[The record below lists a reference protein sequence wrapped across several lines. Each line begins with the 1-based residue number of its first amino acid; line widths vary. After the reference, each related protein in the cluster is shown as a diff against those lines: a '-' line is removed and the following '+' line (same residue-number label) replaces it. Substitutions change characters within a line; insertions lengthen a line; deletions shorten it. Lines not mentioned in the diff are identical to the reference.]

1 MLRKTW
7 LACVVMWTCAVEVIN
22 QVRTRAAV
30 EANIVT
36 RRRDAVVNVVLTEIS
51 RVTLLAGTTAQNL

>member
-1 MLRKTW
+1 MR
-7 LACVVMWTCAVEVIN
+7 ACTVVALN
-22 QVRTRAAV
+22 QVRTRATV
-30 EANIVT
+30 ETNIVT